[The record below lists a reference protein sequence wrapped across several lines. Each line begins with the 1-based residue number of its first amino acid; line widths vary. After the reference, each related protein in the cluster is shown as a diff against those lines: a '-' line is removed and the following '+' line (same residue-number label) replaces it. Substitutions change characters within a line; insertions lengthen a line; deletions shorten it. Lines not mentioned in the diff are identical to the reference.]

1 MKTLTL
7 IILLTT
13 SQFANALSKEEQH
26 CLLLSTY
33 HEARSLNEKDWLL
46 VAQVAKN
53 RKQFYRKYK
62 FGSKSSNICDIVTS
76 KQYTSRNKLKQ
87 TIKEPK
93 LLLKIQKTLSNKQI
107 KTNALYFTSKNNK
120 MRYSTTFNRN

>member
-13 SQFANALSKEEQH
+13 SQFANALSKQEQH

-33 HEARSLNEKDWLL
+33 HEARSLSEDDWLK

-53 RKQFYRKYK
+53 RQQFYKKYH
-62 FGSKSSNICDIVTS
+62 FGSKSANICDIVSS
-76 KQYTSRNKLKQ
+76 KQYTSRNKLNNS
-87 TIKEPK
+87 IKE
-93 LLLKIQKTLSNKQI
+93 QKVFSRMQKVLTTKQA
-107 KTNALYFTSKNNK
+107 KTKALYFTSNKNII
-120 MRYSTTFNRN
+120 RYSTTFLRK

>member
-13 SQFANALSKEEQH
+13 SQFANALSKQEQH

-33 HEARSLNEKDWLL
+33 HEARGLSEDDWLK

-53 RKQFYRKYK
+53 RQQFYKKYH
-62 FGSKSSNICDIVTS
+62 FGSKSANICDIVSS
-76 KQYTSRNKLKQ
+76 KQYTSRNKLNNS
-87 TIKEPK
+87 IKE
-93 LLLKIQKTLSNKQI
+93 QKVFSRMQKVLTTKQA
-107 KTNALYFTSKNNK
+107 KTKALYFTSNKNII
-120 MRYSTTFNRN
+120 RYSTTFLRK